1 MRVSTDFLGCI
12 FCWHTK
18 RIVTHW
24 IQDIKSSQPPKS
36 SHTVP
41 NTVISNV
48 THVHFSAWIWEH
60 LQAVEL
66 RFTEINIAVEH
77 RSIIPCILPLGFD
90 CSGVVF
96 HHSVPHACTCTYGT
110 RFANSGVFLNEP
122 QQFTSFGGYVVF
134 IAVQQKDCFSSELVS
149 ISHADLFSFDQPKLF
164 QCTQVMA
171 NQLLAGFQTNRKL
184 LLA

>member
-1 MRVSTDFLGCI
+1 MRVPTNFLGCI
-12 FCWHTK
+12 FCGHSKRVIPHRIQYVESRQSAKSGHT
-18 RIVTHW
+18 
-24 IQDIKSSQPPKS
+24 
-36 SHTVP
+36 
-41 NTVISNV
+41 ISNAV
-48 THVHFSAWIWEH
+48 IPHMTHMHFSAWIWEH

-96 HHSVPHACTCTYGT
+96 HHSVPHACTCTYGA

-149 ISHADLFSFDQPKLF
+149 ISHANLFSFDQPKLF
-164 QCTQVMA
+164 QCTQVMT
-171 NQLLAGFQTNRKL
+171 NQLLAGLQTNREFL
-184 LLA
+184 LT